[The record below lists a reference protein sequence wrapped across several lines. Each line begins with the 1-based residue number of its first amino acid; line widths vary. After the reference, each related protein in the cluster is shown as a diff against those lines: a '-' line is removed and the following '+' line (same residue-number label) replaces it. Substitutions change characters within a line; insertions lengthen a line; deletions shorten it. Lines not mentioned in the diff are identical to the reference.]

1 MYYSYLNTDQKFI
14 NSTLIRSKSE
24 LLIITNVILTRL
36 KIKNMYYKKKPK
48 RPNVLLLFYQS
59 QDILVIKEHN
69 TDTRKCMY
77 KCLNIYIYT
86 NYKNVSYH
94 CRKIT

>member
-59 QDILVIKEHN
+59 QHILVIKEHN
-69 TDTRKCMY
+69 TDTRKCMN
-77 KCLNIYIYT
+77 KCL
-86 NYKNVSYH
+86 K
-94 CRKIT
+94 KK

>member
-24 LLIITNVILTRL
+24 SLIITNVILTRL
-36 KIKNMYYKKKPK
+36 KISNMYYKKKKPK

-69 TDTRKCMY
+69 TDTRKCMN
-77 KCLNIYIYT
+77 KCLNIYIYIET
-86 NYKNVSYH
+86 DM
-94 CRKIT
+94 TL

>member
-36 KIKNMYYKKKPK
+36 KIKNMYYKKNLKDQMSY
-48 RPNVLLLFYQS
+48 FYF
-59 QDILVIKEHN
+59 
-69 TDTRKCMY
+69 
-77 KCLNIYIYT
+77 T
-86 NYKNVSYH
+86 NHKTF
-94 CRKIT
+94 C

>member
-36 KIKNMYYKKKPK
+36 KIKNMYYKKNKNLK
-48 RPNVLLLFYQS
+48 DQMSYFY
-59 QDILVIKEHN
+59 
-69 TDTRKCMY
+69 
-77 KCLNIYIYT
+77 YT
-86 NYKNVSYH
+86 NHKTF
-94 CRKIT
+94 C

>member
-36 KIKNMYYKKKPK
+36 KIMNMYYKKKNK
-48 RPNVLLLFYQS
+48 RPNVLLFFYQS

-69 TDTRKCMY
+69 TDTGKCMN
-77 KCLNIYIYT
+77 KCLKINIYIH
-86 NYKNVSYH
+86 KL
-94 CRKIT
+94 